1 MCYNYLHMLT
11 KDDLKAILD
20 TISPY
25 IDARARTTET
35 LMKGEINSS
44 EERQAKRLAKAKEE
58 LEAEILASRAAAKVE
73 SATLQAKVVKRINQ
87 LDERVEE
94 LEKEA
99 DIPHLF
105 LAIIFRLILTL
116 SELACLD
123 RSSVV

>member
-1 MCYNYLHMLT
+1 MLT

-35 LMKGEINSS
+35 LMKAEIVSS

-73 SATLQAKVVKRINQ
+73 SVTLQAKVVKRINQ
-87 LDERVEE
+87 LDERVEA
-94 LEKEA
+94 LEQEA
-99 DIPHLF
+99 DIPHPHKH
-105 LAIIFRLILTL
+105 
-116 SELACLD
+116 
-123 RSSVV
+123 